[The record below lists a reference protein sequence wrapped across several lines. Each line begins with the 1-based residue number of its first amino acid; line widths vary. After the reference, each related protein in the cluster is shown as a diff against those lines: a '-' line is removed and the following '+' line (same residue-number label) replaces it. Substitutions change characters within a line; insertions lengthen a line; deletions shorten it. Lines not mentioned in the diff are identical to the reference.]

1 MSRKSYGHK
10 LDSEDQGV
18 QMSEV
23 GGRLVAVLDG
33 FVAQSQAQL
42 KLNIKI
48 IGLSMDVARER
59 RHGIFNMSVEK
70 EE

>member
-1 MSRKSYGHK
+1 MNKLSY
-10 LDSEDQGV
+10 LALLIAPDSEDQGV
-18 QMSEV
+18 QMSEI

-48 IGLSMDVARER
+48 IGLSRDAARE
-59 RHGIFNMSVEK
+59 GK
-70 EE
+70 EA